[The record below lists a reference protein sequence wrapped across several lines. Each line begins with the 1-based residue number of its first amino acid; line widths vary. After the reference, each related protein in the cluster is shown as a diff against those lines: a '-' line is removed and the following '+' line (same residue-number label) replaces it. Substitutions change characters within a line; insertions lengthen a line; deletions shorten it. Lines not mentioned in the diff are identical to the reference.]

1 MEIVTDISGVLQLFL
16 NFWKEKEIGALIVF
30 VSAAIL
36 YFRGHVK
43 SEKLITHIIDVRTN
57 DEMNALREKMSIM
70 LRVIESI
77 LYTGIEDFVY
87 NNHGGHDRRI
97 MVVRKSK
104 PVDIKARDYLSEY
117 HDALHR
123 CVLEAAPA
131 ILMNELLVHRVAESP
146 INENQEE
153 SSSKSLRHLI
163 CYDIA
168 GQAGKN
174 REIIVIENRL
184 LPYEYVLEMYREL
197 CVSSRNLRAI
207 RDEAIETEIREH
219 RIPFVP
225 SVSKLLKRRKKA
237 HKIQKL

>member
-1 MEIVTDISGVLQLFL
+1 MEIVSDITGIFQVFF
-16 NFWKEKEIGALIVF
+16 NFWRDKEIGALIVF

-43 SEKLITHIIDVRTN
+43 SEKLITHIVDVSTN
-57 DEMNALREKMSIM
+57 DEMNALREKMANM

-77 LYTGIEDFVY
+77 LYTGVEQYVY
-87 NNHGGHDRRI
+87 ESDGGHDRRI

-123 CVLEAAPA
+123 CVLESAPA

-146 INENQEE
+146 IDSEQEKN
-153 SSSKSLRHLI
+153 SAAALRHLI

-168 GQAGKN
+168 GHAGKN
-174 REIIVIENRL
+174 REVKLIENRL
-184 LPYEYVLEMYREL
+184 LPFVDVHNMYKEL
-197 CVSSRNLRAI
+197 CVTARNLRSI
-207 RDEAIETEIREH
+207 KEEAIETEIREH

-225 SVSKLLKRRKKA
+225 SVSKLLKGRKKTK
-237 HKIQKL
+237 KIQKQ